1 MTWDMKIYGLHFT
14 ELIGFHPYNFRFKVR
29 LFSTSFT
36 EYVFF
41 ALTAQDF
48 CSDSSF
54 ECHLL
59 IT

>member
-1 MTWDMKIYGLHFT
+1 MGQLVDANDMRYENLWPSFYGVDWISSL
-14 ELIGFHPYNFRFKVR
+14 VR
-29 LFSTSFT
+29 LVSTSFT

-54 ECHLL
+54 ECR
-59 IT
+59 